1 MDRRI
6 TAPSLALA
14 GVLVAA
20 TWLFFAPS
28 PGAEATV
35 NVDANTG
42 NATNT
47 PNHALFGMQ
56 SNFFALLAPTAST
69 HSATPGSESPRKQF
83 EQFLRDYYSGTL
95 APEEK
100 IQIRKNLREQMQT
113 PLMRSFI
120 IESFFSSADPQLA
133 ESIYGL
139 IRDADLK
146 DVSLLEGLIQRD
158 SATPLAASKARIV
171 DLIADLSTKP
181 DAPYSPVIDGYLAQV
196 ALSPDVTLQSTATS
210 QRIWYLAQHQP
221 NNLAALKGYVLDNSP
236 TVREEMYSLIESRIV
251 NQAHTSQTELAEA
264 VSTALK
270 ADNLGISAQE
280 KSRLTALLESLNTRA
295 TSL

>member
-1 MDRRI
+1 M
-6 TAPSLALA
+6 A

-20 TWLFFAPS
+20 IWLFFAPS

-35 NVDANTG
+35 NVGTNGG
-42 NATNT
+42 NATNAPDT
-47 PNHALFGMQ
+47 TRALFGMQ
-56 SNFFALLAPTAST
+56 SSFFSLLAPTAST
-69 HSATPGSESPRKQF
+69 HSTTPDSENPRKQF
-83 EQFLRDYYSGTL
+83 EQFVRDYYSGTL
-95 APEEK
+95 SPEEK

-120 IESFFSSADPQLA
+120 IESFFSAANPQLA

-181 DAPYSPVIDGYLAQV
+181 DVPYSPVIDGYLAQV
-196 ALSPDVTLQSTATS
+196 ALSPDVTLQNTATS

-221 NNLAALKGYVLDNSP
+221 NNLAALKGYILDNSP

-251 NQAHTSQTELAEA
+251 NQPHVSRTELAEV
-264 VSTALK
+264 VSTALQ
-270 ADNLGISAQE
+270 ADHLGISAQE

-295 TSL
+295 ASL